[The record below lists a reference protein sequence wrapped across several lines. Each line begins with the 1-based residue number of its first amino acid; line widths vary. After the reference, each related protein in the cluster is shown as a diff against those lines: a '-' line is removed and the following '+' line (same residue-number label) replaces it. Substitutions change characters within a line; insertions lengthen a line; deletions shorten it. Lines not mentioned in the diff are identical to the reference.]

1 MTDTPET
8 LQSALDDLTRR
19 VAAFE
24 KAQKE
29 ADVEPPM
36 LQEGELD
43 YLYKY
48 GSSFAT
54 QKKAS
59 MRLRWCEAELARLRE
74 DYQALKDS
82 YNRGSTVAHAYCH
95 EFKVGRLGYSM
106 VEEAILDARRLRE
119 GLKVRESD
127 ITSLE
132 LESWGDDNDFEYRPE
147 EMRSY
152 IRSQCRMMAREIQRH
167 RALVTK

>member
-119 GLKVRESD
+119 GLKVQPED
-127 ITSLE
+127 HE
-132 LESWGDDNDFEYRPE
+132 DDFVAVWASEPFPNGR
-147 EMRSY
+147 
-152 IRSQCRMMAREIQRH
+152 MAREVKRH

>member
-8 LQSALDDLTRR
+8 LQSALADLTRR

-24 KAQKE
+24 KAQKQ

-36 LQEGELD
+36 LTDEQDDVLRRCWNPTAVAAVD
-43 YLYKY
+43 
-48 GSSFAT
+48 
-54 QKKAS
+54 
-59 MRLRWCEAELARLRE
+59 RLRYVEAELARLRE

-82 YNRGSTVAHAYCH
+82 YNRGSTVVHDYCH
-95 EFKVGRLGYSM
+95 EFKVGRLGHSM

-119 GLKVRESD
+119 GLKWQPEDFDSRIIRGLADNNGIALASSPREVV
-127 ITSLE
+127 
-132 LESWGDDNDFEYRPE
+132 
-147 EMRSY
+147 
-152 IRSQCRMMAREIQRH
+152 QCLAREIQRH